1 MDTIVSPDFALT
13 SPEQLVQAVA
23 ALSDTMRARRPE
35 TRQAAVVPLEDLD
48 HLRRIGLLR
57 AVLPRCLGGFGFGTE
72 PAGAEGLSTVLR
84 LIGRG
89 DLSLGRIFEGHVNAV
104 QLVLRYGNE
113 RQVDAAARDVRD
125 GHLHAIWNTEIP
137 PGVRRVGQAW
147 LSGRKSHCSA
157 AGVATRGVI
166 TVDQHLDGGQLL
178 LTRIQPGERSGP
190 VSGLLHG
197 MRATQTGWV
206 DFECYVP
213 GEDDWIGQ
221 PGDYLREPVF
231 SAGAWRTLAVLL
243 GGLEAL
249 VGEVN
254 RQLAA
259 RGRDGDPHQRARVA
273 KATIAR
279 ETAYLWV
286 SVCARLADGGDY
298 ATAGVAEYV
307 NLARGAVE
315 AACLDTLRLTQ
326 RSLGL
331 AAFVDSNPVE
341 PLMRDLATY
350 LRQPALD
357 EALDE
362 AAAYFMVSDMPR
374 TGWMAE

>member
-1 MDTIVSPDFALT
+1 MDTVVSPDCALE
-13 SPEQLVQAVA
+13 SPEQLIQAVSG
-23 ALSDTMRARRPE
+23 LSEEMRARRPE
-35 TRQAAVVPLEDLD
+35 TRQAGAPLDDLD
-48 HLRRIGLLR
+48 RLRRAGLLR

-72 PAGAEGLSTVLR
+72 PEGTDGLLAVLR

-89 DLSLGRIFEGHVNAV
+89 DLSLGRLFEGHVNAV

-113 RQVDAAARDVRD
+113 RQVEATARDVTD

-157 AGVATRGVI
+157 AGVATRGLI
-166 TVDQHLDGGQLL
+166 TVDQHIDGGQLL
-178 LTRIQPGERSGP
+178 LARLQPGERSGP
-190 VSGLLHG
+190 VAGSLHG
-197 MRATQTGWV
+197 MRGTRTGWV

-221 PGDYLREPVF
+221 PGDYMREPVF
-231 SAGAWRTLAVLL
+231 SGGAWRTLAVLL
-243 GGLEAL
+243 GGLESL
-249 VGEVN
+249 VEEIGD
-254 RQLAA
+254 QLTA
-259 RGRDGDPHQRARVA
+259 RRRDGDPRQRARLA
-273 KATIAR
+273 EATIAR
-279 ETAYLWV
+279 QTAYLWV
-286 SVCARLADGGDY
+286 AACARLADGSDY
-298 ATAGVAEYV
+298 AAAGVAEYV
-307 NLARGAVE
+307 NLARRAVE
-315 AACLDTLRLTQ
+315 AACLDAIRIAQ

-350 LRQPALD
+350 LRQPAMD

-362 AAAYFMVSDMPR
+362 AAAFFMVNAMPSP
-374 TGWMAE
+374 GMKPE